1 MNFAVSAI
9 LALCLT
15 PPVPGPVVAGFAPVG
30 DYEGHWGIDFAA
42 AVGEPV
48 GAPVGGTV
56 TFAGSVAG
64 MTTVTIQPT
73 GGVKVSVSY
82 LSSIEVSTG
91 DAVGQGATIGTAG
104 MAHGNSAVHL
114 SMRIDD
120 VYVDP
125 ALFLDCQPTD
135 ITRALRLVTPPQPY
149 PRRRGDRDIR
159 RHIRS
164 GSSRSSGRG

>member
-1 MNFAVSAI
+1 MNLAFAAV

-15 PPVPGPVVAGFAPVG
+15 APVPGPVVAGFAPVG

-42 AVGEPV
+42 EVGDPV
-48 GAPVGGTV
+48 AAPVGGTV

-64 MTTVTIQPT
+64 MKTVTIQPVE
-73 GGVKVSVSY
+73 GVKVSVSY

-91 DAVGQGATIGTAG
+91 DAVGEGAFVGTAG
-104 MAHGNSAVHL
+104 LAHGEPAVHL
-114 SMRIDD
+114 SVRIDD

-125 ALFLDCQPTD
+125 APFLDCQPTD

-159 RHIRS
+159 RHVRS
-164 GSSRSSGRG
+164 GSSRSSGGC